1 MIRST
6 FRAAA
11 IAAGA
16 VCALAIAT
24 PASAQVQLQG
34 LAGMTD
40 AAARAPFF
48 GGALGFK
55 LSFIELDIEGGRFHD
70 VLPKGVLD
78 AVNVLQQQHGLPV
91 QAIARVP
98 ATYALGQ
105 IRLIRPGG
113 VLQPFV
119 GAGIGVAHLEP
130 QIDVSVEGISL
141 GDVFG
146 LTSFGSQNK
155 TMAEGSA
162 GLRLDFHAV
171 NVEGGYRYI
180 VIFSHFDP
188 STNTGN
194 DTILTKLNAVYG
206 AVAVRF

>member
-1 MIRST
+1 MIKPT
-6 FRAAA
+6 LRAAIVA
-11 IAAGA
+11 TGA
-16 VCALAIAT
+16 VLCLGVAR
-24 PASAQVQLQG
+24 PVSAQVQLQG

-40 AAARAPFF
+40 AAARAPFVA
-48 GGALGFK
+48 GAIGFK
-55 LSFIELDIEGGRFHD
+55 ISFIEIDLEGGRFHD

-78 AVNVLQQQHGLPV
+78 AVNQLEQQNNLPV

-105 IRLIRPGG
+105 LRFIRPGG

-119 GAGIGVAHLEP
+119 GVGIGVAHLEP
-130 QIDVSVEGISL
+130 QIDVTVEGISL

-146 LTSFGSQNK
+146 LTSFNSQNK

-171 NVEGGYRYI
+171 NVEGGYRYL

-194 DTILTKLNAVYG
+194 DTILTKLNVVYG

>member
-1 MIRST
+1 MIKPT
-6 FRAAA
+6 LRAAIVA
-11 IAAGA
+11 TGA
-16 VCALAIAT
+16 VLCLGVAR
-24 PASAQVQLQG
+24 PVSAQVQLQG

-40 AAARAPFF
+40 AAARAPFVA
-48 GGALGFK
+48 GAVGFK
-55 LSFIELDIEGGRFHD
+55 ISFIEIDLEGGRFRD

-78 AVNVLQQQHGLPV
+78 AVNQLEQQNNLPV

-105 IRLIRPGG
+105 LRFIRPGG

-119 GAGIGVAHLEP
+119 GVGIGVAHLEP
-130 QIDVSVEGISL
+130 QIDVTVEGISL

-146 LTSFGSQNK
+146 LTSFNSQNK

-171 NVEGGYRYI
+171 NVEGGYRYL

-194 DTILTKLNAVYG
+194 DTILTKLNVVYG

>member
-1 MIRST
+1 VIKTTVRAAT
-6 FRAAA
+6 IAAAA
-11 IAAGA
+11 ICG
-16 VCALAIAT
+16 LAIAE

-48 GGALGFK
+48 GGALGLK
-55 LSFIELDIEGGRFHD
+55 LSFIEIDIEGGRFHD
-70 VLPKGVLD
+70 VLPTGVLD
-78 AVNVLQQQHGLPV
+78 AVHQLEQQNNLPV

-105 IRLIRPGG
+105 LRFIRPGG

-130 QIDVSVEGISL
+130 QIDVNVEGISL

-146 LTSFGSQNK
+146 LTSFNAQNK
-155 TMAEGSA
+155 TMLEGSA

-171 NVEGGYRYI
+171 NVEGGYRYF

-194 DTILTKLNAVYG
+194 DTILTKLSAVYA